1 MYFQLSTPTAYGH
14 ITPDSPCLAFSPEAW
29 QNETCCCNTMGLFFF
44 IEPWTNTFTQ
54 THTPNHTQKQNTQ
67 RQTSSDRGTWKDIQW
82 CHCWNIQE
90 WFKEMTKCWQIT
102 TQREHK
108 DAFTQRQKS
117 DKTVKRMTCDSMK
130 KYALTSALTHA
141 DTIVLSFKLELSGV
155 RSCFI
160 HCGYCTSQPTC
171 SLLCDIILPLILLHY
186 QLFSLRSSYTVSC
199 AASHMFASSIKQVLP
214 PGVPR
219 VSSTIWP
226 FLFTCH

>member
-90 WFKEMTKCWQIT
+90 WFKEMTKCRQIT

-117 DKTVKRMTCDSMK
+117 DKTVKRMTWDSMK

-155 RSCFI
+155 QSCFI

-186 QLFSLRSSYTVSC
+186 QLFSSAKVIIYSFMCRQ
-199 AASHMFASSIKQVLP
+199 SHVRKLDQTGATTRGS
-214 PGVPR
+214 
-219 VSSTIWP
+219 
-226 FLFTCH
+226 